1 VKVYVAAVEV
11 LRTNKRQDETQ
22 LPTKID
28 GFLNFTPLS
37 FNANVLLQGSFE
49 SRPKYDK
56 TQGSGAVF
64 SFLYG

>member
-1 VKVYVAAVEV
+1 VKVYVAAVKV
-11 LRTNKRQDETQ
+11 LGTNKRQDETQ

-37 FNANVLLQGSFE
+37 MLMYFCRVLLNLT
-49 SRPKYDK
+49 KYDN

-64 SFLYG
+64 SFLSS